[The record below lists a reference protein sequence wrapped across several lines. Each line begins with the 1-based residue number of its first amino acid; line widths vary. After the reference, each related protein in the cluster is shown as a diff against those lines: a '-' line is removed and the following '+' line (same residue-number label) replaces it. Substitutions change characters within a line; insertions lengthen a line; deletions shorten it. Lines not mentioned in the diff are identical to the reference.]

1 MNIQVVITGRGYD
14 AAANVPERLTLPDG
28 CGLDEALRTVAAM
41 MPGEKGLPESCL
53 VAVGG
58 NHLGTVSS
66 HGPCVLRDGDE
77 LMIIAPV
84 AGG

>member
-14 AAANVPERLTLPDG
+14 AAAEVPERVSLPDG
-28 CGLDEALRTVAAM
+28 CGLDEALRTLATM
-41 MPGEKGLPESCL
+41 MPGGKGLPESCL
-53 VAVGG
+53 VAVAG
-58 NHLGTVSS
+58 NHLGTVGS
-66 HGPCVLRDGDE
+66 HGPCVLRDDDE

>member
-1 MNIQVVITGRGYD
+1 MNIQVVITGRGYH
-14 AAANVPERLTLPDG
+14 AAEELPERLALPDD
-28 CGLDEALRTVAAM
+28 CGLDEALRTLAVL
-41 MPGEKGLPESCL
+41 MPGGKGLAESCL
-53 VAVGG
+53 VAVSGT
-58 NHLGTVSS
+58 HLGTVRS